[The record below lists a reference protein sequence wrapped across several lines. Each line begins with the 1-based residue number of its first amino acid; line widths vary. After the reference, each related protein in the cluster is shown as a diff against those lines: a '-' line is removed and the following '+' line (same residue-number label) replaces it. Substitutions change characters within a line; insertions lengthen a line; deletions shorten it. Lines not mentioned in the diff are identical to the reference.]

1 MEHVELAE
9 GHVEYLYRET
19 VIARIIKMCSQVS
32 YCRFDWLRKSHAH
45 SFHLHCLTR
54 VNASTQ
60 CARFIQDNYVFT
72 QDLHW
77 YISILVD
84 LTCVS
89 RVTRENSKLLAEQ
102 FLDVVIR
109 VPAVRPFAVKCLVR
123 ASVHQFLYP
132 LESNIR
138 LSH

>member
-1 MEHVELAE
+1 
-9 GHVEYLYRET
+9 
-19 VIARIIKMCSQVS
+19 
-32 YCRFDWLRKSHAH
+32 
-45 SFHLHCLTR
+45 
-54 VNASTQ
+54 
-60 CARFIQDNYVFT
+60 VFT

-123 ASVHQFLYP
+123 AS
-132 LESNIR
+132 IM
-138 LSH
+138 